1 MVTKIEAYGP
11 AVTKDHSG
19 YRILINYLQ
28 VFRII
33 RKVKPEV
40 LEAGDPW
47 LTGIFCLA
55 LKKSGIFKGKL
66 VSFYHSDPIPSYLEP
81 WTKIG
86 RFRGVKKILAALAG
100 WLFYKLQN
108 GYDLTAVSSRAMEAH
123 LHAKGIQTVVYLP
136 FGVPSLYLTE
146 LPKRSQGQIRVLY
159 AGRLDREKGMDLLL
173 AIMPDLL
180 THENVEIS
188 VMGRGGYAGR
198 FAAWVHPRFSYLGFL
213 ESPEQ
218 VRDVY
223 DRHDILLAPG
233 PYETFGLGVLEAM
246 ARGMLVVGPDVGGTG
261 ELLRQAE
268 SPYIFKAHDREDFLR
283 TVRLALASDHVH
295 GVLQARALAE
305 RYGTWDDAVGRMVEC
320 YAQPEVAQ

>member
-1 MVTKIEAYGP
+1 MAWFRQRSEHHYHLVYPGPVSRVITDGSMVTKIEAYGP

-81 WTKIG
+81 WAKIG

-136 FGVPSLYLTE
+136 FGVPSLYLAE
-146 LPKRSQGQIRVLY
+146 LPKRSQGQVRVLY
-159 AGRLDREKGMDLLL
+159 AGRLDRRSLRACFCRCAER
-173 AIMPDLL
+173 A
-180 THENVEIS
+180 
-188 VMGRGGYAGR
+188 RR
-198 FAAWVHPRFSYLGFL
+198 R
-213 ESPEQ
+213 
-218 VRDVY
+218 
-223 DRHDILLAPG
+223 
-233 PYETFGLGVLEAM
+233 LEA
-246 ARGMLVVGPDVGGTG
+246 
-261 ELLRQAE
+261 
-268 SPYIFKAHDREDFLR
+268 
-283 TVRLALASDHVH
+283 RL
-295 GVLQARALAE
+295 E
-305 RYGTWDDAVGRMVEC
+305 R
-320 YAQPEVAQ
+320 